1 MMAGVQDHACSPQW
15 LRDLLGQ
22 HEKGVGRIFLLHGN
36 INDLVYCPIEG
47 HLYLCRPRPFRHFLM
62 YCLLAKVSPNE
73 DRNPFSL
80 LVYCSP
86 TIPPTL
92 YYLKRMSEN
101 QDLVSLASLR
111 LDVETFLT
119 ALPKLAGTPLS
130 LDEKFL
136 RGVEAKGSAPAAPPD
151 MPSMLMAFENCLE
164 TSFSPG
170 FAILLDFMEKIA
182 PRHPIGDAFAHNE
195 EILRRFALS
204 DRLKESTN
212 MVLGLTVDREQ
223 VAQLLTASHSRV
235 ISLHVPLPGLEER
248 KQFLDYWADPIID
261 TPMALTI
268 GSLGDE
274 DTAEGTQNQE
284 DAQNK
289 RRARLAGLSRGFRLV
304 DLESMVRLAQNR
316 PGGELDLALF
326 KEHKA
331 KIIEEQSLQLL
342 QEISPGVG
350 FDAIG
355 GLDYAKK
362 FLQTVAQNMA
372 AAQDNPAVAQQVP
385 KAILLVGPPGTGKT
399 ILAEAVAREA
409 HVTLVRMGDIR
420 GAYVGQS
427 ESNMSRALMLLEE
440 LAPVV
445 VFVDEIDQSLGR
457 RSEGN
462 EGDSGVNRR
471 LFAKLLEFMGNDKHR
486 GRVLWIAASNRPD
499 LLDDAMLS
507 RFDAVMAIV
516 LPYDVHE
523 REAILKSL
531 ETMLGGVTYN
541 DDLHQKLTDIARDL
555 GELPG
560 RAIGVVVRKAAE
572 LAGGEKITEEHMR
585 EAMQRYKANLDQRS
599 YDELTLRALI
609 AVNFTDMIPPV
620 EIFPERLKKWVEQAL
635 AERSNGPLEKGL
647 SQILHPPR
655 PAP

>member
-1 MMAGVQDHACSPQW
+1 MTAGGQDHCCLPLW

-36 INDLVYCPIEG
+36 INDLVYCPIKD
-47 HLYLCRPRPFRHFLM
+47 HLYLYRPRPFRHFLM
-62 YCLLAKVSPNE
+62 YCLLAKVLPNE
-73 DRNPFSL
+73 GQNRFSL

-92 YYLKRMSEN
+92 YYLKRVSQN
-101 QDLVSLASLR
+101 ASLVSLDSLR
-111 LDVETFLT
+111 LNVEKFFTE
-119 ALPKLAGTPLS
+119 LPKLSRTSFS
-130 LDEKFL
+130 LDENFL
-136 RGVEAKGSAPAAPPD
+136 QGVKAERNASAAQPD
-151 MPSMLMAFENCLE
+151 IPSMLMAFENCLE
-164 TSFSPG
+164 TAFSPG
-170 FAILLDFMEKIA
+170 FAIILDFMEKIA
-182 PRHPIGDAFAHNE
+182 PRHLTGDAFAHNE

-212 MVLGLTVDREQ
+212 MVLGLTVDRDQ

-235 ISLHVPLPGLEER
+235 VSLHVPLPGLEER
-248 KQFLDYWADPIID
+248 KKFLDYWAEPIVECG
-261 TPMALTI
+261 MKLTI

-316 PGGELDLALF
+316 PDGELDLALF

-342 QEISPGVG
+342 QEINPGVG

-355 GLDYAKK
+355 GLNYAKE

-399 ILAEAVAREA
+399 ILAEAVAHKA
-409 HVTLVRMGDIR
+409 QVTLVRMGDIR

-516 LPYDVHE
+516 LPYDVKE
-523 REAILKSL
+523 RRAILENL
-531 ETMLGGVTYN
+531 EATLGGVTY
-541 DDLHQKLTDIARDL
+541 DDGLRKNLMGIAQDL

-572 LAGGEKITEEHMR
+572 LAGGKKITEEHMR
-585 EAMQRYKANLDQRS
+585 KAMQRYKANLDRRS

-609 AVNFTDMIPPV
+609 AVNFTDMMPPV
-620 EIFPERLKKWVEQAL
+620 EIFPDRLQKWIKPAL
-635 AERSNGPLEKGL
+635 EERSNGPLQEGL
-647 SQILHPPR
+647 SQILKPPR